1 VLAMAAAYVLMSSF
15 GTVRAF
21 TTVDERG

>member
-21 TTVDERG
+21 TDDDHG